1 MASLIMD
8 PMRGGNRRIGD
19 RLAIDPIEVT
29 WVIGDPG
36 PARRRS
42 RRRQKVDSYTGYMI
56 DVSVSGAAILGPSSP
71 QLPIRS
77 RAIIRVHDGESSVMV
92 RRSQAAHVQ
101 GMLLYGVQFLEL
113 DKRLETE
120 IYELLS
126 TKRPSEESW
135 LRSR

>member
-8 PMRGGNRRIGD
+8 PMRGANRRIGD

-29 WVIGDPG
+29 WIIGDPG
-36 PARRRS
+36 PARRS
-42 RRRQKVDSYTGYMI
+42 RRRSKVDSYTGYMI

-71 QLPIRS
+71 QLPLRS
-77 RAIIRVHDGESSVMV
+77 AVIIRVHGVESSVMI

-101 GMLLYGVQFLEL
+101 GMLLYGVQFLVL

-120 IYELLS
+120 IYALLS
-126 TKRPSEESW
+126 AERPSEDSW